1 MISTTTSAEFIHK
14 SVLGEEAPEALV
26 TDPDG
31 LYVDATFGRG
41 GHTRRILA
49 KLSPKGRV
57 IAFDRDPEAVEA
69 AAALT
74 DPRFMIIHA
83 PFSRMAEEL
92 AARGISRVT
101 GVLMDIGVSSPQ
113 IDDAERG
120 FSFRMDG
127 PLDMRMDTDSGITA
141 AEWLEKAGVSEIE
154 RVSMPQRVM

>member
-57 IAFDRDPEAVEA
+57 IAFDRDPEAVKA

-74 DPRFMIIHA
+74 DALYPAKIFRPRSPDGTSSVLVNENSLRA
-83 PFSRMAEEL
+83 EFS
-92 AARGISRVT
+92 G
-101 GVLMDIGVSSPQ
+101 
-113 IDDAERG
+113 
-120 FSFRMDG
+120 
-127 PLDMRMDTDSGITA
+127 
-141 AEWLEKAGVSEIE
+141 
-154 RVSMPQRVM
+154 